1 MKYPYFRLVK
11 QVLALLFLALF
22 LTSCVYKNI
31 DGSNNFHSFVN
42 SLVEKSVKKL
52 NENLYITDTVL
63 VSDFVNIDRLE
74 NRSKLGFLLSSTLK
88 DRLLANNITVR
99 EVELRKH
106 FTIGQ
111 NGFNLLS
118 RDASAI
124 NRKIADARYAFVG
137 TYTLTTKNLIVF
149 IKMIDLDT
157 GNILSSSQ
165 GSVMIDEEIIQ
176 LERKADI
183 KQVYTPMVL

>member
-1 MKYPYFRLVK
+1 MKYPYFKIIK
-11 QVLALLFLALF
+11 QISALLFLATI

-52 NENLYITDTVL
+52 NENLYLTDTVL

-88 DRLLANNITVR
+88 DRLLANDITVK
-99 EVELRKH
+99 EIELRKH
-106 FTIGQ
+106 FTIGS

-118 RDASAI
+118 REVNDI
-124 NRKIADARYAFVG
+124 NRKITDTRYAFVG

-149 IKMIDLDT
+149 IKMIDLTT

-165 GSVMIDEEIIQ
+165 GSIMIDEEIIQ
-176 LERKADI
+176 LEKKTDLT
-183 KQVYTPMVL
+183 QVYAPMVL